1 MSDRRA
7 FMKDAGFLSLLPWAK
22 TLRAQPRS
30 EDVSGSSNNGAF
42 HAEPGA
48 IVLENAEMRL
58 LIGSSGS
65 AKSLVH
71 KPSGQECL
79 ASDIQIPMFNVTQ
92 YRPYDNELQLA
103 YPAKKTDFPADRVRR
118 EGDRLIASFTSV
130 GYEAAIGL
138 KITDAYIAFRL
149 LSLTYNGYTPVRP
162 KEKTTIDETLFVQL
176 PIKDRKNLGEWLNVM
191 WDETVA
197 VNLLGTDPY
206 AQIDAM
212 DRGGYHLFQAGTVR
226 DVQLEGVGAAL
237 ITTTTPQLLDRIAR
251 VEEDFN
257 LPGGVESRRRKEY
270 RYSYYQP
277 ITMTPQDAERQIKFA
292 KMGGFR
298 AMNVYCLAFATT
310 VGHFPWKPE
319 YPRGMADLKEI
330 VAKIS
335 GAGILPGLHILYTM
349 VHEED
354 AYVTPRPDPRLNL
367 LQSFTLAE
375 DIDGSATG
383 VPIEENPRLCTMA
396 DGKRILKI
404 QNELVAY
411 QEYTT
416 DPPYQ
421 FRGCQRGA
429 LGTHA
434 ASHEMSSRVGM
445 LDMYGGGAPSWL
457 FMRLTQATSIQLEV
471 AERIKAIYEQA
482 GFKFLYFDG
491 AEQVPAPYWYTVSQ
505 AQRIIVNSLRPKPL
519 YAEGSCK
526 SHFSWHIVT
535 RGNAFD
541 TAIPEQIKAATR
553 AYPATEIQRVAKD
566 FTSINF
572 GWIGYWA
579 PSKETIGTQP
589 DMLEYVSS
597 RAAAWDCPISLSEG
611 GSDLL
616 SALEA
621 HPRTADNLE
630 VIRRWEEVRDREWL
644 TQEQKMALRNLQQEH
659 TLLADERGEFV
670 LVPWDQIEDVAGAK
684 VPARAFVFERNRKV
698 YVAYWHTS
706 GEAFL
711 ELALEARQLTLMRE
725 FGKPIEV
732 KGNAKMVKLPLG
744 DLRYIEFHQLTR
756 QEAITAFQKARIIQ
770 G

>member
-7 FMKDAGFLSLLPWAK
+7 FMKDAGLLSLLPWAK
-22 TLRAQPRS
+22 TPRAQPRS
-30 EDVSGSSNNGAF
+30 EEVSGSANPGPLQ
-42 HAEPGA
+42 AEPGA

-58 LIGSSGS
+58 VIGSSGA

-79 ASDIQIPMFNVTQ
+79 ARGIQISMFNVTQ

-103 YPAKKTDFPADRVRR
+103 YPAKITDFPADRVRR
-118 EGDRLIASFTSV
+118 EGDRLIVSFTTV

-162 KEKTTIDETLFVQL
+162 KEKTTIDETIFVQL

-197 VNLLGTDPY
+197 VNLLATDPY
-206 AQIDAM
+206 AQIEAR

-237 ITTTTPQLLDRIAR
+237 ITTATPQLLDRIAQ
-251 VEEDFN
+251 VEEDFD
-257 LPGGVESRRRKEY
+257 LPRGVESRRRKEY
-270 RYSYYQP
+270 RHSYYQP
-277 ITMTPQDAERQIKFA
+277 ITMTPQDAERQINFA
-292 KMGGFR
+292 KMAGLR
-298 AMNVYCLAFATT
+298 AMNVYCMAFAKT
-310 VGHFPWKPE
+310 VGHFPWLLE
-319 YPRGMADLKEI
+319 YPGGMADLKEI

-335 GAGILPGLHILYTM
+335 AAGILPGLHILYTM

-354 AYVTPRPDPRLNL
+354 AYVTPKPDPRLNL
-367 LQSFTLAE
+367 IESFTLAE
-375 DIDGSATG
+375 EIDASATII
-383 VPIEENPRLCTMA
+383 PIEENPRLCTTV
-396 DGKRILKI
+396 DGRRMLKI

-411 QEYTT
+411 QEYST

-421 FRGCQRGA
+421 FRGCRRGA

-434 ASHEMSSRVGM
+434 AAHEMSSRVGL
-445 LDMYGGGAPSWL
+445 LDMYGEGQPSWL
-457 FMRLTQATSIQLEV
+457 FMRLTQNTSIQTEV
-471 AERIKAIYEQA
+471 AERIQAIYEQA

-491 AEQVPAPYWYTVSQ
+491 AEQVPAPYWYTISQ
-505 AQRIIVNSLRPKPL
+505 AQRLIVNSLRPIPL

-526 SHFSWHIVT
+526 SHFSWHIIT

-541 TAIPEQIKAATR
+541 VAVPEQIKAATR
-553 AYPATEIQRVAKD
+553 AYPATEIQRVVKD

-579 PSKETIGTQP
+579 PGKETMGTQP
-589 DMLEYVSS
+589 DMLEYVTS

-630 VIRRWEEVRDREWL
+630 VIRRWEEVRDRDWL
-644 TQEQKMALRNLQQEH
+644 TQEQKMALRNLEQEH
-659 TLLADERGEFV
+659 TLLVDERGEFM
-670 LVPWDQIEDVAGAK
+670 LVPWDQIEGVAGAK

-711 ELALEARQLTLMRE
+711 ELALEARQLTLMKE
-725 FGKPIEV
+725 FGKPIEA
-732 KGNAKMVKLPLG
+732 KENAKMAKLPLG
-744 DLRYIEFHQLTR
+744 DLRYIEFHHLTR
-756 QEAITAFQKARIIQ
+756 QEAITAFQKARITQ

>member
-1 MSDRRA
+1 
-7 FMKDAGFLSLLPWAK
+7 MKDAGLLSFLPWAK
-22 TLRAQPRS
+22 TLRAQPRR
-30 EDVSGSSNNGAF
+30 EEGSGWSNPGAPQ
-42 HAEPGA
+42 AEPGE

-58 LIGSSGS
+58 VISSSGA

-79 ASDIQIPMFNVTQ
+79 ASNIQISMFNVTQ

-103 YPAKKTDFPADRVRR
+103 YPAKITDFPADRVRR
-118 EGDRLIASFTSV
+118 EGDRLIVTFTTV

-138 KITDAYIAFRL
+138 NITDAYIAFRL

-162 KEKTTIDETLFVQL
+162 KEKTTLDETVFVQL

-197 VNLLGTDPY
+197 VNLLATDPY
-206 AQIDAM
+206 AQIEAR
-212 DRGGYHLFQAGTVR
+212 DRSGYHLFQAGTVR

-237 ITTTTPQLLDRIAR
+237 ITTATPQLLDRIAQ
-251 VEEDFN
+251 VEEDFD
-257 LPGGVESRRRKEY
+257 LPRGVESRRRKEY
-270 RYSYYQP
+270 RHSYYQA

-292 KMGGFR
+292 KMAGLR
-298 AMNVYCLAFATT
+298 AMNVYCMSFAKT
-310 VGHFPWKPE
+310 VGHFPWLPE
-319 YPRGMADLKEI
+319 YPGGMADLKEI

-335 GAGILPGLHILYTM
+335 AAGILPGLHILYTM

-354 AYVTPRPDPRLNL
+354 AYVTPKPDPRLNL
-367 LQSFTLAE
+367 IERFTLAE
-375 DIDGSATG
+375 DIDASATTI
-383 VPIEENPRLCTMA
+383 PIEENPRLCTTV
-396 DGKRILKI
+396 DGRRMLKI

-411 QEYTT
+411 QDYTT

-434 ASHEMSSRVGM
+434 AAHEVSSTVGL
-445 LDMYGGGAPSWL
+445 LDMYGEGQPSWL
-457 FMRLTQATSIQLEV
+457 FMRLTQNTGIQAEV
-471 AERIKAIYEQA
+471 AERIQAIYEQA

-491 AEQVPAPYWYTVSQ
+491 AEQVPAPFWYTIPW
-505 AQRIIVNSLRPKPL
+505 AQKLIVNSLRPVPL

-526 SHFSWHIVT
+526 SHFSWHIIT

-541 TAIPEQIKAATR
+541 VAVPEQIKAATR
-553 AYPATEIQRVAKD
+553 AYPAKEIQRVVKD

-579 PSKETIGTQP
+579 PGKETMGTQP
-589 DMLEYVSS
+589 DMLEYVTS

-616 SALEA
+616 VALEA
-621 HPRTADNLE
+621 HPRTPDNME
-630 VIRRWEEVRDREWL
+630 VLRRWEEVRDRGWL
-644 TQEQKMALRNLQQEH
+644 TPEQKVALRNLQQEH
-659 TLLADERGEFV
+659 TLLLDERGEFV

-684 VPARAFVFERNRKV
+684 VPARAFVFERNGKV
-698 YVAYWHTS
+698 CVAYWHTS

-711 ELALEARQLTLMRE
+711 ELALEVRQLTVLKE

-732 KGNAKMVKLPLG
+732 KKNAKTVKLPLG
-744 DLRYIEFHQLTR
+744 ELRYIEFHQATR
-756 QEAITAFQKARIIQ
+756 QEAIAVFQKARIIQ